1 MVTMMSK
8 TAQQVKELTNIIR
21 PLINKVVAL
30 NHSETKYNYFS
41 TSGYRHGVESDHI
54 KIFELASVK
63 KSFAFSYYF
72 NKTKEPFVIVNLKD
86 GDKFT
91 GMAKYSEPAF
101 RQKLNNFLP
110 LLHSLKSSE
119 TLNQKSLESLFV
131 AHFIKNNEYNQ
142 NGDFE
147 RSFDQV
153 KAKLTSSKEKR
164 LNSLAA
170 KESLQEE
177 MAAINKEIKTKIELK
192 KKELKIQE
200 LKSKLAK
207 AEKALSAYSDQT
219 RKDLNYSQKR
229 EKLNQLDHSIYVY
242 DSEAEETVNESFKGL
257 GQKELIKRLTLATK
271 KWMEQK

>member
-1 MVTMMSK
+1 
-8 TAQQVKELTNIIR
+8 
-21 PLINKVVAL
+21 
-30 NHSETKYNYFS
+30 
-41 TSGYRHGVESDHI
+41 
-54 KIFELASVK
+54 
-63 KSFAFSYYF
+63 
-72 NKTKEPFVIVNLKD
+72 
-86 GDKFT
+86 
-91 GMAKYSEPAF
+91 MAKYSEPAF